1 MHPTQCSN
9 VVEYVR
15 HNKYPADLKKQDK
28 FVLQRFAKNFTF
40 DEQANALFCVDKAQ
54 DGSTFKRLVITE
66 EEKSRVFH
74 ECHSAGFAGHAGR
87 DNTIQKLE
95 IATTGPSTIRK
106 LSKC

>member
-74 ECHSAGFAGHAGR
+74 ECHSAGLAGHAGR